1 MLRSIKYELNPTNTQ
16 KVLIKQ
22 ACGCCRKVY
31 NTMLDRK
38 ISAYN
43 DGRKK
48 ISTNELIKD
57 LVPLKE
63 ELPYLKDVP
72 SQALQQAVMNMGNA
86 FNQFFK
92 RGNKGF
98 PKFKKKGQKDSFRI
112 PVACLID
119 YDNWKIKIAKIGT
132 VKFFKGHNKQIEG
145 KIRSYTVTHT
155 STDRYFISVLYE
167 TMDRPELNNN
177 KSVGIDV
184 GIKSFATL
192 SDGKVFENQ
201 KYLKSNLR
209 KLRVL
214 QRTVSRRYQRGKKRE
229 EQSNNWKK
237 AVRRVAKLQERVAF
251 QRSDYLHKIST
262 WIARNYS
269 TVCVETLNAKG
280 MIKNHHLAQAIS
292 DCSWGMF
299 VSMLEYKCD
308 NLVKIDKWFASSQT
322 CSVCGYVNKKTKNL
336 SLREWVCP
344 ECGTIHDRDL
354 NAARNIEREGLSLC
368 GLKVSGCTMLAP
380 RTPYFSGGS
389 SQFDKSVERF
399 ELVCHGVQDIGG
411 HKVEQGSLF

>member
-1 MLRSIKYELNPTNTQ
+1 
-16 KVLIKQ
+16 
-22 ACGCCRKVY
+22 
-31 NTMLDRK
+31 MLDRK

-43 DGRKK
+43 DGQKK

-229 EQSNNWKK
+229 EQSNNWFK
-237 AVRRVAKLQERVAF
+237 AVRQVAKLQEHIAF
-251 QRSDYLHKIST
+251 QREDFLHKVST
-262 WIARNYS
+262 WIADNYS
-269 TVCVETLNAKG
+269 IVCVENLNVKG
-280 MIKNHHLAQAIS
+280 MMKNHHLAQAIS

-380 RTPYFSGGS
+380 RTP
-389 SQFDKSVERF
+389 
-399 ELVCHGVQDIGG
+399 L
-411 HKVEQGSLF
+411 L